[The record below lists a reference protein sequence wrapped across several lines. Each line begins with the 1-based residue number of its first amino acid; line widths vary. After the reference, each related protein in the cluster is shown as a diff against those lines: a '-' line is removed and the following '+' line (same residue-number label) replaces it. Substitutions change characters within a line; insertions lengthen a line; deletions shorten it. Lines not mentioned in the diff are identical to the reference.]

1 MGGAT
6 TGVPL
11 THVPWEPLHSPG
23 RGAPDRPI
31 RAPRGSTC
39 GPRLRFEDSFGL
51 RFGLGIKARGQ
62 ELVHRQFRQTP
73 AGHDSQPAWRDP
85 APPPQERGAARG
97 EPPWT
102 KRPARRLNRSSD
114 RHLPLAA
121 PRRRHDRQPAACVPL
136 PAPEY
141 LALPALP
148 LDWPR
153 PCPAPSRAA
162 RRLYGSPTVAP
173 VASRREGTF
182 ASSLLRAALVARG
195 MRVLS

>member
-1 MGGAT
+1 M
-6 TGVPL
+6 GVPL
-11 THVPWEPLHSPG
+11 THVPWEPIRSPG

-39 GPRLRFEDSFGL
+39 RPRLRFEDSFGL

-85 APPPQERGAARG
+85 APLPQERGAARG
-97 EPPWT
+97 EPLWT

-136 PAPEY
+136 PAPEC
-141 LALPALP
+141 LALAALP
-148 LDWPR
+148 SDWPR
-153 PCPAPSRAA
+153 PCP
-162 RRLYGSPTVAP
+162 VAP
-173 VASRREGTF
+173 GQ
-182 ASSLLRAALVARG
+182 AALRFSDRGSGGIQAGGHVRIVLAEGGAGAPRVARG